1 VKRVFLI
8 NRKSGSGIS
17 RRAIE
22 RLEEY
27 FRARDGSFTAFLPES
42 REGAIVETRA
52 ALARGAQQIVAVG
65 GDGTASA
72 ALNAFF
78 DQDKLI
84 NPEACLAVAQAGSG
98 SDYFRGL
105 THGTRPDWREIVL
118 EPAIRRV
125 DIGRVEPLRKG
136 SIEPLYFLNMA
147 TFGFAAEVVR
157 RKSAM
162 SLWWPTAARYLLPTL
177 SGLLNVRPAQLRMRT
192 NGCELARPCFCLIV
206 AKGAYSGGGMK
217 FGREVGLDDGR
228 FELTL
233 FEPMPAWRMI
243 LKTPKLYSGNL
254 HTEPNVEKLF
264 SNVVEIDAEPP
275 FLFECDGDVI
285 ATEAVKLQV
294 VPQALRVCFPAR
306 PKTAVQ
312 SSR

>member
-1 VKRVFLI
+1 MKRVFLI

-27 FRARDGSFTAFLPES
+27 FRLRGGSFEALLPES
-42 REGAIVETRA
+42 REEAVRQTRS
-52 ALARGAQQIVAVG
+52 ALAQGAGQIVAVG
-65 GDGTASA
+65 GDGTANA
-72 ALNAFF
+72 ALNGFL
-78 DQDKLI
+78 DQDKLV

-105 THGTRPDWREIVL
+105 INGQRHDWREIVL
-118 EPAIRRV
+118 RPNVRRV
-125 DIGRVEPLRKG
+125 DIGRVEPLTERA
-136 SIEPLYFLNMA
+136 IEPLYFLNMA

-177 SGLLNVRPAQLRMRT
+177 TGLLSVRPARLRLRAD
-192 NGCELARPCFCLIV
+192 GGELTRQCFCLIV

-217 FGREVGLDDGR
+217 FGHDVALDDGQ

-233 FEPMPAWRMI
+233 FQPMPAWKMI
-243 LKTPKLYSGNL
+243 LKTPKLYSGAL
-254 HTEPNVEKLF
+254 DSEPNVEKHR
-264 SNVVEIDAEPP
+264 SAVVEIDADPP

-285 ATEAVKLQV
+285 GAAPVRLRV
-294 VPQALRVCFPAR
+294 IPRALPVCFPLGAR
-306 PKTAVQ
+306 
-312 SSR
+312 